1 MLGIQIQQ
9 TRVYQDAKADGE
21 KILVL
26 KMLDRKLGNITSEIR
41 SQVNNLSIEQLESLG
56 ESLLDFSQMGDLIS
70 WLDTN
75 QIDRTTILD
84 RSD

>member
-1 MLGIQIQQ
+1 MLGIEIKQ

-26 KMLDRKLGNITSEIR
+26 KQLDRKLGNITPETR

-56 ESLLDFSQMGDLIS
+56 EALLDFSQMSDLMA
-70 WLDTN
+70 WLDADR
-75 QIDRTTILD
+75 IDRV
-84 RSD
+84 S